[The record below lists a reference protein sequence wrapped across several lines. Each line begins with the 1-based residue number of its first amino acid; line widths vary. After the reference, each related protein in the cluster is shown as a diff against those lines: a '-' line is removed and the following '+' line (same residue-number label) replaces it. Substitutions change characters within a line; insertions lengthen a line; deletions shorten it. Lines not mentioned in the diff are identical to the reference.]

1 MDGCLKDWWEQ
12 RGRAYA
18 VGRVAVVGTAS
29 ENGGWRLGEGYGEG
43 GEEGKN
49 GGGEELHYD

>member
-1 MDGCLKDWWEQ
+1 VDGCLKDWWEQ